1 MKIKSKIGFASLSF
15 ISLCLSIFAIQSNN
29 NQINVLTNA
38 YTNHDVDTYYNSIGQ
53 YDKGNDLTEALNAL
67 NNSKRLRLISYDSL
81 SSYFTQTD
89 PGRSSGQVTAFY
101 SGTSARYNGNMNREH
116 VWPFSKLYI
125 NTGNRGQNDIEKDL
139 HMIRPAMIEENT
151 DRGNSFF
158 TMPDGQGWDPG
169 SLGNESYRGDSARII
184 FYCCIA
190 DLNLTLVDRDY
201 DSKDNHTM
209 GKLSTLLEWNIKY
222 PVLEREKVR
231 NEAAESIQGHRN
243 PFIDHPEYACR
254 IWGDTNSATRNACRA
269 YGTNGKLDIK
279 DNNIASSSFQLE
291 VDEVLNLSA
300 SVGNSASGAFTFAIC
315 NSNGNPTTSDKISIS
330 SSNNN
335 VAITGLS
342 KGKAY
347 LKVTATDTLPNGT
360 VENLW
365 DIIEINV
372 MPKVTLTAIQLLSF
386 PDKTEYY
393 TGEVFDSR
401 GMRIQALYSDYSEED
416 VTDKVTYE
424 NVNLDI
430 PGLNNVPVSYTYKN
444 ITKTINVQVVV
455 LKREEPPEPTPT
467 LNNGNS
473 GCGGNVAATSAIL
486 SSLSLLSIVLMGV
499 SLKKKRKQ

>member
-1 MKIKSKIGFASLSF
+1 MNRLKITI
-15 ISLCLSIFAIQSNN
+15 LSILTTFSLGVVAFNQTQEIVNVKAYSNN
-29 NQINVLTNA
+29 DA
-38 YTNHDVDTYYNSIGQ
+38 ATYYEDVEQ
-53 YDKGNDLTEALNAL
+53 YSKGNDLTVELNTL
-67 NNSKRLRLISYDSL
+67 NNAKRRRLISYDSL
-81 SSYFTQTD
+81 SQYFTQTD

-116 VWPFSKLYI
+116 VWPYSKLYL
-125 NTGNRGQNDIEKDL
+125 NGDNRVDEGKNEVEQDL

-201 DSKDNHTM
+201 DNKNNHTM

-300 SVGNSASGAFTFAIC
+300 SVGNSASGAFTFTIC

-347 LKVTATDTLPNGT
+347 LKVTAADTLPDGT

-424 NVNLDI
+424 NVNLDT

-467 LNNGNS
+467 PNNGNS
-473 GCGGNVAATSAIL
+473 GCGGNIASTSAIL